1 MTEQDFRYRL
11 IAAGGRPGR
20 AEVAAADVHGDN
32 HVLRL
37 CFEDLVEHINV
48 LAADLIYVDAALC
61 ICLAL
66 LSRTELAPGGIIKL

>member
-1 MTEQDFRYRL
+1 MAEQDFRYRL
-11 IAAGGRPGR
+11 IATGGRPGR

-48 LAADLIYVDAALC
+48 LATDLIYVDAALC
-61 ICLAL
+61 VCLAL
-66 LSRTELAPGGIIKL
+66 LSRTEFAP